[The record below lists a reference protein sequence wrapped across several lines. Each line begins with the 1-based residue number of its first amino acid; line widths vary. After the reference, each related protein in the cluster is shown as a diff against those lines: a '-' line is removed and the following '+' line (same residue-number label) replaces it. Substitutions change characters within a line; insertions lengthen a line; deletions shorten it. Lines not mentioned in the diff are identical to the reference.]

1 MPLIKECSLEAYRK
15 NIRLEIEAGRS
26 PEQAVAIA
34 ANTVRAACK
43 DAGKPV
49 PRELEV
55 KKGKA
60 CTREYLEA
68 ALEQAKKLLPGW
80 MYAVLHRAALPASGG
95 RAAMNRRLA
104 ALEKAWLHGLA
115 SMSDED
121 LKEVCKSLLV
131 IHSDVVRKG
140 QDAQVIASRLQ
151 TTANHMH
158 QRGLEIPEEL
168 AEVEKGFLWGRPE
181 GGMHV
186 HGLDR
191 RNAKTFLDGK
201 HVHLFVVPGTGQHLL
216 TVEDGEHV
224 HSILKDGQNTDA
236 EDEQSGR
243 HAHQVYLPC
252 GEARDTRLGGAH
264 GHCLML
270 ETSGFDGRHVH
281 ELELPDGTVVKSL
294 TIGGYLKQVD
304 NLEAMG
310 SLGKA
315 PCASEIVGALN
326 ELRYAR
332 EEMARMQEQQ
342 EQEPMGE
349 YMPVAEVIELCAK
362 TGEPPSL
369 PVLQLQVL
377 KVEKDRLIMGYDDI
391 EDPKCLGLYQS
402 IDLAVQPG
410 DILDVRVDETVLG
423 FSKSN
428 TISSFGELEAAV
440 VYKELVSEKTRSVA
454 FSGEPD
460 ARLVFVGSSPSAL
473 EIARNEALIGQDG
486 ALFHERYLEPLG
498 LTRKDVAVGFAVPVL
513 SEDPTEQEIELWRD
527 RLIKEI
533 ARFPRS
539 KVVALG
545 RVAKAAL
552 GTMAVC
558 SLPHPAALRRHGD
571 TGEVARKL
579 KTLAKKL
586 DKANQIADHGSVSA
600 CLPSK
605 AQIRPADSTGN
616 KGIRV
621 SVVKEAPKKQIVYG
635 VVLDP
640 YQVDLQGDWIPPAE
654 IEATAHEFLE
664 RSRVIGLRHN
674 GKADAHLVESWVE
687 PYPTEKDREAALSN
701 VPHKVSRRQFGSDT
715 IHSGAWVAGVR
726 LSDRL
731 WNQYENGELD
741 AFSIG
746 GFSLKTKVAPEAMP
760 QVEFVDLK
768 EVFNG

>member
-15 NIRLEIEAGRS
+15 NIRIEIEAGRT

-43 DAGKPV
+43 DEGKPV
-49 PRELEV
+49 PRELEI
-55 KKGKA
+55 KKGKE

-95 RAAMNRRLA
+95 RAAVNRRLA
-104 ALEKAWLHGLA
+104 ALEKAWLYGLA

-121 LKEVCKSLLV
+121 LKEICKSLLV

-140 QDAQVIASRLQ
+140 QDTQVIASRLQ

-243 HAHQVYLPC
+243 HAHAVYMPC
-252 GEARDTRLGGAH
+252 GEVRDTRLGGTH

-281 ELELPDGTVVKSL
+281 ELELPDGTVIKSL
-294 TIGGYLKQVD
+294 TVGGYLKQVD
-304 NLEAMG
+304 NLDAMG

-342 EQEPMGE
+342 EPMGE

-362 TGEPPSL
+362 TGEPPAL
-369 PVLQLQVL
+369 PVLYLRVVKTEGDRVVCGCMNAEVIWTLQKSTDMDMQSGDLLV
-377 KVEKDRLIMGYDDI
+377 VTADR
-391 EDPKCLGLYQS
+391 S
-402 IDLAVQPG
+402 IV
-410 DILDVRVDETVLG
+410 G
-423 FSKSN
+423 FSKEEEKPS
-428 TISSFGELEAAV
+428 TIEEIEAALAYTDV
-440 VYKELVSEKTRSVA
+440 VKQKTRSVA
-454 FSGEPD
+454 FSGEPN
-460 ARLVFVGSSPSAL
+460 ARLVFVGSSPSTL

-486 ALFHERYLEPLG
+486 ALFYERYLEPLG

-513 SEDPTEQEIELWRD
+513 SEDPTEKEIELWRD
-527 RLIKEI
+527 RLLKEI

-621 SVVKEAPKKQIVYG
+621 SVIKEAPKKQIVYG

-664 RSRVIGLRHN
+664 KSRVIGLRHN

-687 PYPTEKDREAALSN
+687 PYPTERDREAALSN
-701 VPHKVSRRQFGSDT
+701 VPHKVFRRQFGSDT

-731 WNQYENGELD
+731 WKQYERGELG

-768 EVFNG
+768 EVSNG

>member
-15 NIRLEIEAGRS
+15 NIRIEIEAGRS

-43 DAGKPV
+43 DVGKPV

-115 SMSDED
+115 SMSDEE

-140 QDAQVIASRLQ
+140 QDTQVIASRLQ

-224 HSILKDGQNTDA
+224 HSILKDGQNTDG
-236 EDEQSGR
+236 DGEQSGR
-243 HAHQVYLPC
+243 HAHAVYMPC
-252 GEARDTRLGGAH
+252 GEVRDTRLGGAH

-281 ELELPDGTVVKSL
+281 ELELPDGTVIKSL
-294 TIGGYLKQVD
+294 TVGGYLKQVD

-315 PCASEIVGALN
+315 PCASEIVSALN

-349 YMPVAEVIELCAK
+349 YMPVAEVVELCAK
-362 TGEPPSL
+362 TGELPSL
-369 PVLQLQVL
+369 PVLQANV
-377 KVEKDRLIMGYDDI
+377 I
-391 EDPKCLGLYQS
+391 EIEGNRVVCGWPNTDGTWTIFKRTDMNVQKG
-402 IDLAVQPG
+402 DL
-410 DILDVRVDETVLG
+410 LDVSPIRTIIG
-423 FSKSN
+423 FSKEERPS
-428 TISSFGELEAAV
+428 TAEEIEAALAYTDV
-440 VYKELVSEKTRSVA
+440 VIQKTKAVA
-454 FSGEPD
+454 FSGESD

-513 SEDPTEQEIELWRD
+513 SEDPTEKEIELWRD
-527 RLIKEI
+527 RLLKEI

-605 AQIRPADSTGN
+605 AQIRPADFTGN

-621 SVVKEAPKKQIVYG
+621 SVIKEAPKKQIVYG

-664 RSRVIGLRHN
+664 KSRVIGLRHN

-687 PYPTEKDREAALSN
+687 PYPTERDREAALSN
-701 VPHKVSRRQFGSDT
+701 VSHKVFRRQFGSDT

-731 WNQYENGELD
+731 WKQYESGELG

-768 EVFNG
+768 EVSNG

>member
-1 MPLIKECSLEAYRK
+1 MPLVKECSLEAYRK
-15 NIRLEIEAGRS
+15 NIRIEIEAGRT

-55 KKGKA
+55 KKGRA

-68 ALEQAKKLLPGW
+68 ALEQAKRLLPGW

-140 QDAQVIASRLQ
+140 QDTQVIASRLQ

-224 HSILKDGQNTDA
+224 HSILKDGQNTDG
-236 EDEQSGR
+236 DGEQSGR
-243 HAHQVYLPC
+243 HAHAVYMPN
-252 GEARDTRLGGAH
+252 GEVRDTRLGGAH

-281 ELELPDGTVVKSL
+281 ELELPDGTVIKSL
-294 TIGGYLKQVD
+294 TVGGYLKQVD

-315 PCASEIVGALN
+315 PCASEVMGALN

-332 EEMARMQEQQ
+332 EEMARMQDQQ

-349 YMPVAEVIELCAK
+349 YLPVAEVIELCAK
-362 TGEPPSL
+362 TGELPAL
-369 PVLQLQVL
+369 PVLQVRVSEVDGDLVVCEGAGGTTHVL
-377 KVEKDRLIMGYDDI
+377 VKGPHLRVHPDDI
-391 EDPKCLGLYQS
+391 VDVDIEGL
-402 IDLAVQPG
+402 LV
-410 DILDVRVDETVLG
+410 G
-423 FSKSN
+423 FSKEEKPS
-428 TISSFGELEAAV
+428 TAEEIEAALAYTDV
-440 VYKELVSEKTRSVA
+440 VKQKTRSVA

-498 LTRKDVAVGFAVPVL
+498 LSRKDVAVGFAVPVL
-513 SEDPTEQEIELWRD
+513 SEDPTEKEIELWRD
-527 RLIKEI
+527 RLLKEI
-533 ARFPRS
+533 ARFPKS

-586 DKANQIADHGSVSA
+586 DKVNQIEDHGSIPA
-600 CLPSK
+600 CQPSK
-605 AQIRPADSTGN
+605 AQTRPADSTGN

-664 RSRVIGLRHN
+664 KSRVIGLRHN
-674 GKADAHLVESWVE
+674 GKADAQLVESWVE
-687 PYPTEKDREAALSN
+687 PYPTERDREAALSN
-701 VPHKVSRRQFGSDT
+701 TPHKVSRRQFGSDT

-731 WNQYENGELD
+731 WKQYESGELD

-768 EVFNG
+768 EVSSV

>member
-15 NIRLEIEAGRS
+15 NIRIEIEAGRS
-26 PEQAVAIA
+26 PEQAVAVA
-34 ANTVRAACK
+34 SNTVRAACK

-55 KKGKA
+55 KKGKE

-95 RAAMNRRLA
+95 RAAVNRRLA

-140 QDAQVIASRLQ
+140 QDTQVIASRLQ

-224 HSILKDGQNTDA
+224 HSILKDGQNTDG
-236 EDEQSGR
+236 DGEQSGR
-243 HAHQVYLPC
+243 HAHAVYMPC
-252 GEARDTRLGGAH
+252 GEVRDTRLGGAH

-281 ELELPDGTVVKSL
+281 ELELPDGTVIKSL
-294 TIGGYLKQVD
+294 TVGGYLKQVD

-342 EQEPMGE
+342 EPMGE

-362 TGEPPSL
+362 TGEPPVL
-369 PVLQLQVL
+369 PVLCMQV
-377 KVEKDRLIMGYDDI
+377 VETSGNM
-391 EDPKCLGLYQS
+391 
-402 IDLAVQPG
+402 LACKWA
-410 DILDVRVDETVLG
+410 DSDETWIVVKNKNMDLCDGDVLEICADGVIVG
-423 FSKSN
+423 FSKDDRLS
-428 TISSFGELEAAV
+428 TTEEIEAALAYTDV
-440 VYKELVSEKTRSVA
+440 VKQKTRSVA
-454 FSGEPD
+454 FSGESD

-513 SEDPTEQEIELWRD
+513 SEDPTEKEIELWRD
-527 RLIKEI
+527 RLLKEI

-552 GTMAVC
+552 GTIAVC

-605 AQIRPADSTGN
+605 AQIRLADSTGN

-621 SVVKEAPKKQIVYG
+621 SVIKEAPKKQIVYG

-701 VPHKVSRRQFGSDT
+701 VPHKVFRRQFGSDT

-731 WNQYENGELD
+731 WKQYESGELG

-768 EVFNG
+768 EVSNG